1 MDYQAIIQEELNA
14 IASYYNS
21 NEVAYLALTAKVEA
35 TLRNKLAYRLQQRMM
50 DEQTT
55 LQVARDWQ
63 DTDIAIITSS
73 GQPEALIYL
82 KSGYIPDET
91 DANSSMIGFYP
102 KKVLDASQKSNQIGL
117 DHTQTF
123 AILFYTHQNKPVEEV
138 YRKSVKHDNAFL
150 RAFKQH
156 NAKEML
162 ESAKNNITNFFNAK
176 NLPITHILID
186 AGTCW
191 DVKVD
196 IHTWLV
202 ELS

>member
-1 MDYQAIIQEELNA
+1 MDYQAIIQEELSV

-63 DTDIAIITSS
+63 DTDIAIITSA

-91 DANSSMIGFYP
+91 EANSSMIGFYP
-102 KKVLDASQKSNQIGL
+102 KKVLDASQKSHQIGL

-123 AILFYTHQNKPVEEV
+123 AILFYTHQDKPVEEV
-138 YRKSVKHDNAFL
+138 YKKSVKHDNAFL

-156 NAKEML
+156 SAEEML
-162 ESAKNNITNFFNAK
+162 DSAKTNITIFFSAK
-176 NLPITHILID
+176 NLPTTHIIIE
-186 AGTCW
+186 AGKCW